1 MPMVKIDTRRVYGVL
16 LVDISG
22 RLNSSAA
29 DDAEDRIVNVAQGE
43 DKFILLNLEKL
54 EYVTSAGLRVILR
67 GARLLQE
74 NLGELKICNA
84 RGAVKD
90 ALEMFGFHTLLKVY
104 DSEKEAL
111 SAFLPNAKPHVG

>member
-1 MPMVKIDTRRVYGVL
+1 MPMVNIDTRRVHGVL

-22 RLNSSAA
+22 RLNSSTA
-29 DDAEDRIVNVAQGE
+29 DDAEDRIANIAQGE
-43 DKFILLNLEKL
+43 DKLILLNLEKL

-74 NLGELKICNA
+74 NRGELKICNA

-90 ALEMFGFHTLLKVY
+90 ALEMFGFPSLLKVY

-111 SAFLPNAKPHVG
+111 SAFLA

>member
-22 RLNSSAA
+22 KLNSSAA
-29 DDAEDRIVNVAQGE
+29 DDAEDRIVNVLHGE
-43 DKFILLNLEKL
+43 DKLILLNLEKL

-67 GARLLQE
+67 VARLLQE
-74 NLGELKICNA
+74 NRGELKLCNA

-90 ALEMFGFHTLLKVY
+90 ALEMFGFHSLLKVY
-104 DSEKEAL
+104 DSEQEAL
-111 SAFLPNAKPHVG
+111 SAFLA